1 MSPSTGRSAAPR
13 CSVNGRSG
21 PFASVGTPGG
31 MQTFAAFAANFGY
44 SDIPVIARS
53 PLNGRCG
60 VGAAAG
66 ASALWGC
73 AVLAGWI
80 EALGPADHPKVE
92 LSTKQGHHP
101 AIG

>member
-44 SDIPVIARS
+44 SDIAVIARS
-53 PLNGRCG
+53 PLSGG
-60 VGAAAG
+60 FVVGAVAG
-66 ASALWGC
+66 ACALWGC

-80 EALGPADHPKVE
+80 EALGRSDHPTVASPAE
-92 LSTKQGHHP
+92 EFHHP